1 MLRSLQSS
9 LSNSFITSGVT
20 ADGSPAVLA
29 ADEADELVPLGLGVA
44 LALACGLGEAAA
56 REM

>member
-1 MLRSLQSS
+1 